1 MAALG
6 ELVMEMIKDLRVEG
20 IGPQKGW
27 LMAKQFDQEEDTAR
41 TSRKETKKRE
51 AQPFPWTITLISY
64 LYFKVFGQTPPS
76 CLLLSFSLLL
86 FPWVV
91 VV

>member
-6 ELVMEMIKDLRVEG
+6 ELVMEMIKYLRVEG

-41 TSRKETKKRE
+41 TSRKETKKGRH
-51 AQPFPWTITLISY
+51 S
-64 LYFKVFGQTPPS
+64 
-76 CLLLSFSLLL
+76 L
-86 FPWVV
+86 FPGL
-91 VV
+91 

>member
-41 TSRKETKKRE
+41 TSRKETKKGRH
-51 AQPFPWTITLISY
+51 S
-64 LYFKVFGQTPPS
+64 
-76 CLLLSFSLLL
+76 L
-86 FPWVV
+86 FPGL
-91 VV
+91 